1 MAIMADSPL
10 LIDLG
15 GSPVKSERPQD
26 FQHDAEAT
34 SSSVRGSLECT
45 PSCTIAIAVKAHDRM
60 RMECFAYVFDHLV
73 QRRTFDEKQGKLQV
87 VVICCLSRVRNEFGV
102 ETILDPAKLFGGISK
117 EALEDAIRLH
127 RNSLNRFL
135 AVFREKLI
143 GRRVELDI
151 HISIGRSS
159 MDILCDA
166 AQALHP
172 LWVVIDWPETRRD
185 WASWSDQEKR
195 DFQAG
200 LWWNLVLLEKN
211 SIPLVI
217 PRIVLQRTQ
226 QYWTLDPP
234 VRHWT
239 PTSSPVCST
248 GSRPWTA
255 GQAYGRSP
263 LMPITP
269 SSPSCVIPT
278 RQSNQR
284 STQSKQFT
292 MYTPGRSA
300 DQTYGRSPLAPMT
313 PSSSDSLTW
322 AGSGSP
328 STGQSNQRSQSKQ
341 ITLHTS
347 STGTPT
353 AGRGYRLR
361 SPLQPL
367 TPSSSGSAASSSGQS
382 NQRSQLKENT
392 SMHSSGPGCS
402 STSQEY
408 GRSPLRPL
416 TPSASGTSVASR
428 IQEYQSLFQ
437 SPVSYEAAL
446 AMAIEASIF
455 SGAKEGVY
463 PSTQNSSFW
472 DGGGNSSFWDGGG
485 GGGTREQSAKINP
498 IQVNCICAAG
508 CTTAIV
514 NKHKDK
520 QKAED
525 KSDGRCVICLD
536 APADAV
542 CIPCGHLVGCKDCLT
557 QTKAKKWGCPV
568 CRAKIQQVIKV
579 YTA

>member
-1 MAIMADSPL
+1 MADSPL

-15 GSPVKSERPQD
+15 GSPVKSQRPQD
-26 FQHDAEAT
+26 VQHDAEAT
-34 SSSVRGSLECT
+34 SSCVRGIILECT
-45 PSCTIAIAVKAHDRM
+45 PSCTISIAVKAHDRM

-135 AVFREKLI
+135 AAFREKLI
-143 GRRVELDI
+143 ERRVELDI
-151 HISIGRSS
+151 HVSIGRSS

-185 WASWSDQEKR
+185 WASWSEQEKR

-239 PTSSPVCST
+239 PASSPVCSA

-263 LMPITP
+263 LEPITP
-269 SSPSCVIPT
+269 ASPSCVTPT

-284 STQSKQFT
+284 STQSKQIT
-292 MYTPGRSA
+292 LYTPGRSA
-300 DQTYGRSPLAPMT
+300 NQTYGRSPLAPMT
-313 PSSSDSLTW
+313 PLSSGSLTW

-328 STGQSNQRSQSKQ
+328 STGQSDERSQSKQ
-341 ITLHTS
+341 ITLYTS

-353 AGRGYRLR
+353 AGQGYSLR

-367 TPSSSGSAASSSGQS
+367 TPSSSGSVASSSGQS
-382 NQRSQLKENT
+382 NQLKENT

-408 GRSPLRPL
+408 GRSPLQPL
-416 TPSASGTSVASR
+416 TPSDSGTFMTSK

-455 SGAKEGVY
+455 SASKEGVY

-472 DGGGNSSFWDGGG
+472 DGGGGGG
-485 GGGTREQSAKINP
+485 IREQNAKINP
-498 IQVNCICAAG
+498 IQVNCRCAAG
-508 CTTAIV
+508 CSNAIV
-514 NKHKDK
+514 NVKQKDK